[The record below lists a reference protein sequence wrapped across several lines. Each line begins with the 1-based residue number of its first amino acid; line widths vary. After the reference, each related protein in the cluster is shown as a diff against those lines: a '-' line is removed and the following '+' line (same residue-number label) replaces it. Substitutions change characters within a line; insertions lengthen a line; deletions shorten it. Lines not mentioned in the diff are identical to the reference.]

1 MRVAYAG
8 SQGLGY
14 DRCKLR
20 ARARER
26 ERERVREEREGGKEV
41 GRMGEGKGK
50 REFICALALRHDVCF
65 PLN

>member
-1 MRVAYAG
+1 MLVLKDLDMIDANY
-8 SQGLGY
+8 
-14 DRCKLR
+14 
-20 ARARER
+20 ARAQERER